1 MPTKKTTAKK
11 TTTKKTAAKKTTAKK
26 VAAKKTTAK
35 KAATKKAPA
44 KKVTAKKLV
53 AKSRSIK
60 KPITASIKTPL
71 TQATA
76 IVEAAPTLSLEQPR
90 LRKSLT
96 QKKNARY
103 SPPRT
108 LNRRRN

>member
-11 TTTKKTAAKKTTAKK
+11 TTTKKTA
-26 VAAKKTTAK
+26 
-35 KAATKKAPA
+35 A

>member
-1 MPTKKTTAKK
+1 
-11 TTTKKTAAKKTTAKK
+11 
-26 VAAKKTTAK
+26 
-35 KAATKKAPA
+35 
-44 KKVTAKKLV
+44 V

>member
-26 VAAKKTTAK
+26 LAAKKTTAK